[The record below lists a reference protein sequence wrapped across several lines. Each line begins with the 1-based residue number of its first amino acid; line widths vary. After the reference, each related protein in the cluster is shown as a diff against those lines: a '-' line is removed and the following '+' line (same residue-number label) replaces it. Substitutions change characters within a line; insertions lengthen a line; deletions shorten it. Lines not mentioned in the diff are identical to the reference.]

1 MTWLS
6 AFCVA
11 PDQASGTMMAWA
23 LIGLSV
29 LMKAW
34 PWSGPDAA
42 IMTLGV

>member
-6 AFCVA
+6 AFA
-11 PDQASGTMMAWA
+11 DWPDQASGTMMPVA
-23 LIGLSV
+23 LIGLS
-29 LMKAW
+29 LFRNAW